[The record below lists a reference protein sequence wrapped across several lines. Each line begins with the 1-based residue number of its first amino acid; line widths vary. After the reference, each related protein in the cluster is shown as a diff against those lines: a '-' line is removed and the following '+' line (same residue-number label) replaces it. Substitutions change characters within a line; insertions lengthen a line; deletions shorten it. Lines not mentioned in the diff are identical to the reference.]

1 MAVAFDG
8 GVVVGA
14 DSRVSTGV
22 YISNRASDKITSVDE
37 RIFCCRS
44 GSAADTQAV
53 SDYVTYFLDQHRM
66 EYGRPPKVATAAICA
81 MLIRICSPLASSSL
95 AGTRSRAAKCTL
107 CLLEALCLS
116 DNMRLAVRVLRSFT
130 VFATLTTRKE

>member
-1 MAVAFDG
+1 MGEQTLAFLQVCTFRIALLIKLRQWTNAFSVAAL
-8 GVVVGA
+8 VLPQIPRLSV
-14 DSRVSTGV
+14 
-22 YISNRASDKITSVDE
+22 ITSRTSSINTGWNTDGHLKWPLQQ
-37 RIFCCRS
+37 IS
-44 GSAADTQAV
+44 S
-53 SDYVTYFLDQHRM
+53 
-66 EYGRPPKVATAAICA
+66 AICA

-95 AGTRSRAAKCTL
+95 AGTRSRAARCTL